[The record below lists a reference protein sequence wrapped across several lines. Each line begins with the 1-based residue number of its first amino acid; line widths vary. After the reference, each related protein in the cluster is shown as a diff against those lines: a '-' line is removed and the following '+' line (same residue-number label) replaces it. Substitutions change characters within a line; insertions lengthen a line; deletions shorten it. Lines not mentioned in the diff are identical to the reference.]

1 MRFYLVLPLVI
12 LVTIYYSIE
21 SMIVVLFDRSGRSYH
36 RVMRRWSRI
45 LLWLFGIK
53 TSVKGTEN
61 IPKGANHIYLA
72 NHSSYLDII
81 VLGITIPDDMRFV
94 FKRELTKIPIF
105 GWGLARGPYILID
118 RTDARNAM
126 ASIEQAARQIGDGA
140 SVVLFPEGT
149 RTPDGKL
156 GPFKRGGFLLAMKSG
171 VPMLPVAIR
180 GTYQLLSRHD
190 KKVRP
195 GRVEVIIGTP
205 IEEKPDATRAEE
217 QAIQAEAREQL
228 LRMLETGEPPRASM
242 KSSHHGEREKA

>member
-12 LVTIYYSIE
+12 VVTIYYSIT
-21 SMIVVLFDRSGRSYH
+21 SMIVVLFDRSGRRYH
-36 RVMRRWSRI
+36 RIMRRWSRI
-45 LLWLFGIK
+45 LLWLFGIE

-61 IPKGANHIYLA
+61 IPQGASHIYLA

-81 VLGITIPDDMRFV
+81 VLGVTIPDDMRFV

-126 ASIEQAARQIGDGA
+126 ASIEQAAKQIGEGA
-140 SVVLFPEGT
+140 SVAIFPEGT
-149 RTPDGKL
+149 RTHDGKL

-205 IEEKPDATRAEE
+205 IEEKPDATRVEE
-217 QAIQAEAREQL
+217 QAIQAEVREQL
-228 LRMLETGEPPRASM
+228 LTMLETGEPPHHSI
-242 KSSHHGEREKA
+242 KSHHHGEREKA